1 MGGFILIEALPLSV
15 LLSVEWLSLSL
26 QRRGEGRLLTEDHIY
41 TSWSQG
47 PSVLLGVVE
56 LLPSW
61 TRAGPGVWDGSIGC
75 I

>member
-1 MGGFILIEALPLSV
+1 MGGFILIEALPLSFAV
-15 LLSVEWLSLSL
+15 CGLASLSL
-26 QRRGEGRLLTEDHIY
+26 QHRGGGRLLIEGHIY

-47 PSVLLGVVE
+47 PDVLLGVVE

-61 TRAGPGVWDGSIGC
+61 TRAGPGVLAGTIGC